1 MTLFFVAT
9 QTICVYVNSKLLAR
23 NISTTIL
30 EAFLVFFV
38 SILSGFV
45 FFYVNVYSSIV
56 MFVSLLLINYYPLC

>member
-38 SILSGFV
+38 SILSGV
-45 FFYVNVYSSIV
+45 AFFYVNVYSSIV